1 MSIGKFRAANSSSN
15 NNNNSSSLSTNLA
28 GATEAV
34 VDLYNKKV
42 KVTKAKVRDVTR
54 GLAEIAFN
62 LGETND
68 EEEYA
73 SEMEE
78 DIMLAIEEAVKRD
91 AKRREKNKSS

>member
-1 MSIGKFRAANSSSN
+1 MSIGKFRATNSSSSSN
-15 NNNNSSSLSTNLA
+15 SSNNSSSSTSSLS

-54 GLAEIAFN
+54 GLAEIAFS

-68 EEEYA
+68 EEKYA
-73 SEMEE
+73 DDMEE
-78 DIMLAIEEAVKRD
+78 DIMLALEEALKRD
-91 AKRREKNKSS
+91 KKRKSQK